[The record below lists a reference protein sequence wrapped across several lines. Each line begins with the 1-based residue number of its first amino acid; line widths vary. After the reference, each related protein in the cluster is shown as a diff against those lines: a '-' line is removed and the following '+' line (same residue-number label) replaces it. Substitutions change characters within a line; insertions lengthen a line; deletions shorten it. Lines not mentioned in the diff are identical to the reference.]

1 LCVFGNPYQVTK
13 KTLKKSE
20 ITLDLLIFLL
30 YTNQYMMKK
39 DKNTM
44 NLEVKSNLAKLL
56 ANENIT
62 IQHNNVKTA
71 SFDVKNRVL
80 TLPIFKE
87 KSGDVY
93 DMLIAHEC
101 AHALWTPYEQWKG
114 IDNAELRSYVN
125 VLEDCRID
133 LLIQAKYPGVVRNYQ
148 NGFDILEK
156 QNFFGI
162 SGKDINK
169 EFMIIDKINLRSKS
183 LQRLPFIFSSE
194 DNSWLAKVD
203 ALKTF
208 DDVLALANELL
219 DWQKGQVEQMM
230 KLPDFDNHIIA
241 QNYDLA
247 DEDFDD
253 EDFEDFDGGQGQNS
267 DADSNDDD
275 ADEKNDFNNFGDQKA
290 DDEKDSNQSG
300 QGDSKSDSKE
310 EVKEDKE
317 ADRFAKGAGGADK
330 MKMLKSIT
338 DDTFNQKQEELQDKK
353 AKGFRYAKVPTPN
366 LGKDGNL
373 TSWKTFLS
381 DMEKYKVKSI
391 TDYGNSTKS
400 YVEYL
405 DRTFKTF
412 TKENK
417 KTVMY
422 LVKEFEMK
430 KAATAYK
437 RASTDKTGIIDPL
450 KLPQYQYNEDI
461 FKKLTIIPDGKNH
474 GMMMLLDWSGSM
486 SDVLFNTVKQL
497 INLVEFCRKVNIPY
511 EVYFFTSERSSAY
524 NEDTTKGFSNKPG
537 EWFFE
542 NFHLVNCLSHRMN
555 KKQADLALK
564 TLFHMGMYFDD
575 RYTWNRR
582 RMFDEQTADALAA
595 SNTYGI
601 PSKYYLGN
609 TPLNESLIYMD
620 KLIPMFRKKY
630 GIEKMTFIT
639 LTDGSGNSPRGKVVG
654 SDKSEYDDEEYYKQ
668 KVYQM
673 GKTKFVGEYN
683 NFTEK
688 LLEHIKKTHKV
699 NVIGFYVVKRVKR
712 WDIEKYIN
720 NYKDYSDKIAQY
732 NKMRKELTRDKAIA
746 VNADGYDK
754 FFILDGKKLDVENLD
769 MANVEVKKGTPSELK
784 RIFGKSMANRLVSRV
799 VLNKFIKEVA

>member
-1 LCVFGNPYQVTK
+1 
-13 KTLKKSE
+13 
-20 ITLDLLIFLL
+20 
-30 YTNQYMMKK
+30 MMKK
-39 DKNTM
+39 DTNTM

-101 AHALWTPYEQWKG
+101 AHALWTPYEQWQG

-162 SGKDINK
+162 TGKDINK

-183 LQRLPFIFSSE
+183 LQRMPFIFTPE
-194 DNSWLAKVD
+194 DNLWLAKVD

-208 DDVLALANELL
+208 DDVLVLAKELL
-219 DWQKGQVEQMM
+219 DWQKEQVEQMQ
-230 KLPDFDNHIIA
+230 KLPDFDSHPLA
-241 QNYDLA
+241 KSYELA
-247 DEDFDD
+247 DDEDDFDDFDD
-253 EDFEDFDGGQGQNS
+253 EQDGNGDGEGNGS
-267 DADSNDDD
+267 DTKESDDE
-275 ADEKNDFNNFGDQKA
+275 ADELNDYNNFGDQKA

-300 QGDSKSDSKE
+300 DNGQSKE
-310 EVKEDKE
+310 NIKSNEAKES
-317 ADRFAKGAGGADK
+317 DRFAKGAGGNDGT
-330 MKMLKSIT
+330 MKQLKSIT
-338 DDTFNQKQEELQDKK
+338 DDSFNQKQEELQDKK
-353 AKGFRYAKVPTPN
+353 SKGFRYGKIPTPN

-381 DMEKYKVKSI
+381 DMEKYKVKNLK
-391 TDYGNSTKS
+391 DYSGTKG

-405 DRTFKTF
+405 DREFKKF

-497 INLVEFCRKVNIPY
+497 INLVEFCRKVNIPF
-511 EVYFFTSERSSAY
+511 EVYFFTSERSY
-524 NEDTTKGFSNKPG
+524 RDEDKSKGFIHNQG
-537 EWFFE
+537 DWFFE

-582 RMFDEQTADALAA
+582 NAFDQDADALAA
-595 SNTYGI
+595 SNSYGI
-601 PSKYYLGN
+601 PNKYYLGN

-639 LTDGSGNSPRGKVVG
+639 LTDGAGNSPRGKIFG
-654 SDKSEYDDEEYYKQ
+654 SNFDPYDDREYYKQ
-668 KVYQM
+668 KVYQI
-673 GKTKFVGEYN
+673 GKSKFIGEYQ
-683 NFTEK
+683 NFTTK
-688 LLEHIKKTHKV
+688 LLEHLQKAHKC

-720 NYKDYSDKIAQY
+720 DYKSYGDKIAQY
-732 NKMRKELTRDKAIA
+732 NRMRKELTRDKAIA
-746 VNADGYDK
+746 VNADGYSK
-754 FFILDGKKLDVENLD
+754 FFLLDGKKLAVESFD
-769 MANVEVKKGTPSELK
+769 MDNVEIKKGTPSEFK

>member
-1 LCVFGNPYQVTK
+1 
-13 KTLKKSE
+13 
-20 ITLDLLIFLL
+20 
-30 YTNQYMMKK
+30 
-39 DKNTM
+39 M

-101 AHALWTPYEQWKG
+101 AHALWTPYEQWQG

-162 SGKDINK
+162 TGKDINK

-183 LQRLPFIFSSE
+183 LQRMPFIFTPE
-194 DNSWLAKVD
+194 DNLWLAKVD

-208 DDVLALANELL
+208 DDVLVLAKELL
-219 DWQKGQVEQMM
+219 DWQKEQVEQMQ
-230 KLPDFDNHIIA
+230 KLPDFDSHPLA
-241 QNYDLA
+241 QSYDLA
-247 DEDFDD
+247 DDEDDFDD
-253 EDFEDFDGGQGQNS
+253 YDDEQDGDGNGEGNGS
-267 DADSNDDD
+267 DTKESDDD

-300 QGDSKSDSKE
+300 EGQSNNNVDKE
-310 EVKEDKE
+310 ESKGE
-317 ADRFAKGAGGADK
+317 AKKFAKGAGGDGS
-330 MKMLKSIT
+330 MKQLKSIT
-338 DDTFNQKQEELQDKK
+338 DDSFNQKQEELQDKK
-353 AKGFRYAKVPTPN
+353 SRGFRYGKIPTPN

-381 DMEKYKVKSI
+381 DMEKYKVKSL
-391 TDYGNSTKS
+391 TGYSGTKS

-405 DRTFKTF
+405 DREFKKF

-497 INLVEFCRKVNIPY
+497 INLVEFCRKVNIPF
-511 EVYFFTSERSSAY
+511 EVYFFTSERSSY
-524 NEDTTKGFSNKPG
+524 EEEKTTKGFNHKNG
-537 EWFFE
+537 DWFFE
-542 NFHLVNCLSHRMN
+542 DFHLVNCLSHRMN

-582 RMFDEQTADALAA
+582 NAFDQDADALAA
-595 SNTYGI
+595 SNSYGI
-601 PSKYYLGN
+601 PNKYYLGN

-620 KLIPMFRKKY
+620 KLIQMFRKKY

-639 LTDGSGNSPRGKVVG
+639 LTDGAGNSPRGKIYG
-654 SDKSEYDDEEYYKQ
+654 SNVDSYSDEEYYRQ
-668 KVYQM
+668 KVYQI
-673 GKTKFVGEYN
+673 GKSKFVGSYGDFTN
-683 NFTEK
+683 N
-688 LLEHIKKTHKV
+688 LLTHLQKEHKC
-699 NVIGFYVVKRVKR
+699 NVIGFYVIKRVKR

-720 NYKDYSDKIAQY
+720 NYKDYSDKINQY
-732 NKMRKELTRDKAIA
+732 NKLRKELTRDKAIA
-746 VNADGYDK
+746 VNADGYNK
-754 FFILDGKKLDVENLD
+754 FFILDGKKLAVESFEMD
-769 MANVEVKKGTPSELK
+769 NVEIKKGTPSEFK